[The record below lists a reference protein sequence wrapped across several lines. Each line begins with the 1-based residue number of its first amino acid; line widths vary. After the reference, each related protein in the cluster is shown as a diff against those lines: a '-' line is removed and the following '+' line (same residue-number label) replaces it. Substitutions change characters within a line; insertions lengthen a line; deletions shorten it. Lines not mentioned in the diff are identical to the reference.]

1 MVKTDVKRVV
11 SILLEGVYMRAAL
24 SVNRLSNLESMIIE
38 HVEGDAKREIQ
49 QSVKESLD
57 DMRAVLLAL
66 DMLKR

>member
-1 MVKTDVKRVV
+1 MVETDVKRAV

-49 QSVKESLD
+49 QSVKETLD